1 MLLGGGGLEIKD
13 IDGNVV
19 SGVTGNY
26 FNMFSATLTTYG
38 QVVNLPSQAVG
49 KKGLLIV
56 KTTTI
61 TGYRTNR
68 TRPAYLNK
76 SWVVVPGMHYRDIGE
91 VYKYT
96 YTLNSIPQNFILEE
110 KQNGNWVNKHGVY
123 RVEIKIYY

>member
-1 MLLGGGGLEIKD
+1 MLLSGGILEIKD

-26 FNMFSATLTTYG
+26 FYMFSATFIRHG
-38 QVVNLPSQAVG
+38 QVINLPSQAVG

-56 KTTTI
+56 KTTVI
-61 TGYRTNR
+61 TGHHNAMF
-68 TRPAYLNK
+68 AYLNGC
-76 SWVVVPGMHYRDIGE
+76 WVVAPEAAHRPTGE

-96 YTLNSIPQNFILEE
+96 YTLNSIPQIFALNEE
-110 KQNGNWVNKHGVY
+110 NGNLRDVYGAY